1 MLAAWTVL
9 ENLAVSLDQ
18 IGGVFGHAEG
28 SGHDP
33 KRQRALQEALAMYL
47 TRTLVQ
53 AINDAR
59 IRLGQYIPDEEAEA
73 LSEATLATGTMQ
85 LNPKILVTQ
94 HKYLRSEDP
103 KSGAMS
109 LDRRQAFT

>member
-1 MLAAWTVL
+1 MIGKNTIIVAKNDMLAAWTVL

-28 SGHDP
+28 LGHDP

-47 TRTLVQ
+47 TPTLVQ

-73 LSEATLATGTMQ
+73 LSDHIGYWDYATEPKNTG
-85 LNPKILVTQ
+85 NP
-94 HKYLRSEDP
+94 
-103 KSGAMS
+103 A
-109 LDRRQAFT
+109 

>member
-1 MLAAWTVL
+1 MQLMVQKGMIEVAEEDLLAGWTVL

-18 IGGVFGHAEG
+18 IGGIFGHAEG

-47 TRTLVQ
+47 TPTLVQ

-59 IRLGQYIPDEEAEA
+59 IRLGQYIPDAEAEA
-73 LSEATLATGTMQ
+73 LLEQIGYWDYATQPKNTG
-85 LNPKILVTQ
+85 NP
-94 HKYLRSEDP
+94 
-103 KSGAMS
+103 A
-109 LDRRQAFT
+109 

>member
-1 MLAAWTVL
+1 MARKDMVKIAKEDVLAAWTVL

-47 TRTLVQ
+47 TPTLVQ

-73 LSEATLATGTMQ
+73 LSEHIGYWDYATQPKNTG
-85 LNPKILVTQ
+85 NP
-94 HKYLRSEDP
+94 
-103 KSGAMS
+103 A
-109 LDRRQAFT
+109 

>member
-1 MLAAWTVL
+1 MIGKNTIIVAKDDILAAWTVL

-28 SGHDP
+28 SGHDL

-47 TRTLVQ
+47 TPTLVQ

-59 IRLGQYIPDEEAEA
+59 IRLGQYIPDAEAEA
-73 LSEATLATGTMQ
+73 LSEHIGYWDYATQPKNTG
-85 LNPKILVTQ
+85 NP
-94 HKYLRSEDP
+94 
-103 KSGAMS
+103 A
-109 LDRRQAFT
+109 

>member
-1 MLAAWTVL
+1 MQLMVQKGMIEVAEEDLLAGWTVL

-28 SGHDP
+28 PGHDP

-47 TRTLVQ
+47 TPTLVQ
-53 AINDAR
+53 AINAAR

-73 LSEATLATGTMQ
+73 LSEHIGYWDYATRPKDTG
-85 LNPKILVTQ
+85 NP
-94 HKYLRSEDP
+94 
-103 KSGAMS
+103 A
-109 LDRRQAFT
+109 

>member
-1 MLAAWTVL
+1 MARKDIVRVAKDDVLAAWTVL

-18 IGGVFGHAEG
+18 IGGMFGHAEG

-33 KRQRALQEALAMYL
+33 KRQRALREALATYL
-47 TRTLVQ
+47 TPTLVQ

-73 LSEATLATGTMQ
+73 LSEHIGYWDYATQPKDTG
-85 LNPKILVTQ
+85 NP
-94 HKYLRSEDP
+94 
-103 KSGAMS
+103 A
-109 LDRRQAFT
+109 

>member
-1 MLAAWTVL
+1 MVQKGMIEVAKEDLLAAWTVL

-18 IGGVFGHAEG
+18 IGEVFGDAEG
-28 SGHDP
+28 SGHDL

-47 TRTLVQ
+47 TPTLVQ

-73 LSEATLATGTMQ
+73 LSEHIGYWDYATQPKNTG
-85 LNPKILVTQ
+85 NP
-94 HKYLRSEDP
+94 
-103 KSGAMS
+103 A
-109 LDRRQAFT
+109 

>member
-1 MLAAWTVL
+1 MIGNNTVTVAKDDLLAAWTVL

-47 TRTLVQ
+47 TPTLVQ

-73 LSEATLATGTMQ
+73 LPEHIGYWDYATEPKNTG
-85 LNPKILVTQ
+85 NP
-94 HKYLRSEDP
+94 
-103 KSGAMS
+103 A
-109 LDRRQAFT
+109 

>member
-1 MLAAWTVL
+1 MVQKGMIEVAKEDLLAAWTVL

-47 TRTLVQ
+47 TPILVQ

-73 LSEATLATGTMQ
+73 LPDHSGYWDHATQPENTG
-85 LNPKILVTQ
+85 NP
-94 HKYLRSEDP
+94 
-103 KSGAMS
+103 A
-109 LDRRQAFT
+109 